1 MKAVGGALNAA
12 GIDWALGG
20 GLAAWARG
28 GPETEHDIDI
38 LVKPE
43 DAKHAQQAL
52 ADAGMRTETP
62 PEGWLLKAHTKD
74 GVLVDLIFD
83 PNGGAIDDAFLQRAE
98 ELEVHAMRMKV
109 AQLEDVFVQKLL
121 AITEQQPDFSSVLE
135 LGRALRE
142 QVNWNAVRERTSDS
156 PFAKAYFTLLDEL
169 GIVPA
174 PGSPAATGDRPSPA
188 QSRP

>member
-1 MKAVGGALNAA
+1 MRERHRRPQCGSCLHVAHDEPTGNGAPMSGQLDEQFVELLEAMKKTGGVLNES
-12 GIDWALGG
+12 GIPWLLGG

-43 DAKHAQQAL
+43 DAKRAQQTL

-121 AITEQQPDFSSVLE
+121 AIT
-135 LGRALRE
+135 
-142 QVNWNAVRERTSDS
+142 
-156 PFAKAYFTLLDEL
+156 
-169 GIVPA
+169 
-174 PGSPAATGDRPSPA
+174 
-188 QSRP
+188 